1 VPDPSLNIR
10 ETAGGIEV
18 PLHVQPRARRS
29 GIAGLHGGALKLK
42 LTAPPVD
49 QAANRA
55 LVDYFASLFEMPRSC
70 FRLASGEKSRN
81 KVLAITGISARAF
94 LDRISGALPR

>member
-1 VPDPSLNIR
+1 MPEPALNIR
-10 ETAGGIEV
+10 QTADGIEV

-55 LVDYFASLFEMPRSC
+55 IVEYFASLLEMPKSC

-81 KVLAITGISARAF
+81 KVLAINGISAPSF
-94 LDRISGALPR
+94 LARISSELEP

>member
-1 VPDPSLNIR
+1 MPDPSLNIR
-10 ETAGGIEV
+10 ETASGIEV

-29 GIAGLHGGALKLK
+29 GIAGFHGGALKLK

-55 LVDYFASLFEMPRSC
+55 IVEYFASLLDMPKTC

-81 KVLAITGISARAF
+81 KVLAIAGISARSF
-94 LDRISGALPR
+94 LALISKELEP

>member
-1 VPDPSLNIR
+1 VPEPALSIR
-10 ETAGGIEV
+10 ETADGIEV

-29 GIAGLHGGALKLK
+29 GIAGHHGGALKLK

-55 LVDYFASLFEMPRSC
+55 LVEYFAALLELPRSC
-70 FRLASGEKSRN
+70 FQLTSGEKSRN
-81 KVLAITGISARAF
+81 KVLAIKGISARTF
-94 LDRISGALPR
+94 LVQISKELER